1 MNRKKILIFMFGS
14 SESLI
19 INNINLNYDSSKNI
33 GSTIENEEK
42 KNVYP
47 ETLPDY
53 SEKSI

>member
-1 MNRKKILIFMFGS
+1 MSMFGS

-19 INNINLNYDSSKNI
+19 INNTNLNYDSSKNI

-42 KNVYP
+42 KSVYP

-53 SEKSI
+53 CEKSI